1 MLLIACV
8 LWAWRVILVSSGE
21 QSLPSHKLVSVWPPQ
36 YCPAGYPLAGHE
48 MALTFSPPRTL
59 ALIFSRLP
67 SGKPSHLILHKESR
81 GKCSQTPLT
90 QIYHP
95 RCIYLLSISAF
106 TPVTKER
113 ACLCSCEAVFLVYSR
128 NLFRLVFLILTQL
141 THCLSAHKLHRLY
154 AFSIKE

>member
-8 LWAWRVILVSSGE
+8 LWVWRVILVSSGK
-21 QSLPSHKLVSVWPPQ
+21 QSLHSRKLISVWPSQ
-36 YCPAGYPLAGHE
+36 YCPADYPLAGHA
-48 MALTFSPPRTL
+48 MALTLSSPRTL
-59 ALIFSRLP
+59 ALIFSRLL

-113 ACLCSCEAVFLVYSR
+113 VCLCSCEAVFLVYSR

-141 THCLSAHKLHRLY
+141 THYLPTNCTDSMLLA
-154 AFSIKE
+154 